1 MAGTHDLS
9 RDPIPVPRKLTFV
22 CTSEADAKPLP
33 PGASRRVG
41 REEDK
46 AVFEVEVDMSGV
58 ATFGDGCK
66 LALNEIVGIGNHDGV
81 AVKPTVRFFIFGDPL
96 LNASLGELCLA
107 SSSARL
113 PTLDKLV
120 GSERQKQ
127 ANSLSHNGVLSSPK
141 RFFDEKWSIAE
152 SFCFF
157 NFD

>member
-9 RDPIPVPRKLTFV
+9 RDPILVPRKLTFV

-66 LALNEIVGIGNHDGV
+66 LALNEIVGIGNHD
-81 AVKPTVRFFIFGDPL
+81 ARR
-96 LNASLGELCLA
+96 GETHWEDDRVELA
-107 SSSARL
+107 RPEITGL
-113 PTLDKLV
+113 RK
-120 GSERQKQ
+120 
-127 ANSLSHNGVLSSPK
+127 
-141 RFFDEKWSIAE
+141 F
-152 SFCFF
+152 
-157 NFD
+157 

>member
-96 LNASLGELCLA
+96 ALA
-107 SSSARL
+107 RVGRHARARAAPRGGA
-113 PTLDKLV
+113 PT
-120 GSERQKQ
+120 
-127 ANSLSHNGVLSSPK
+127 A
-141 RFFDEKWSIAE
+141 W
-152 SFCFF
+152 
-157 NFD
+157 

>member
-81 AVKPTVRFFIFGDPL
+81 AVKPTRKTI
-96 LNASLGELCLA
+96 A
-107 SSSARL
+107 SSSA
-113 PTLDKLV
+113 
-120 GSERQKQ
+120 SEILRE
-127 ANSLSHNGVLSSPK
+127 AASS
-141 RFFDEKWSIAE
+141 AE
-152 SFCFF
+152 GRKAMR
-157 NFD
+157 